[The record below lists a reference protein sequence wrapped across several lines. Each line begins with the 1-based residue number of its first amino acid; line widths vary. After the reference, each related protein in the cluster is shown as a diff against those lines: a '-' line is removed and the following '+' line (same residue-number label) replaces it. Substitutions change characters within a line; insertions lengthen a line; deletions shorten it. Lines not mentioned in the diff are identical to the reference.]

1 MRIGEFIRS
10 GWALLPYLFC
20 RSYYYV
26 NAAMQGDVAA
36 VRHHLDSGVP
46 VDVQSLGNMTAMRW
60 ACFNGHA
67 EVVRVLLAHGA
78 DPSGGVLEARQMH
91 QHDILT
97 LLQAAGAKDTGEE
110 GLKAKG

>member
-1 MRIGEFIRS
+1 V
-10 GWALLPYLFC
+10 LLPHLFR

-26 NAAMQGDVAA
+26 NAATRGDVAA
-36 VRHHLDSGVP
+36 VQRHLNSGVP

-78 DPSGGVLEARQMH
+78 DPSGGVLEARQLH
-91 QHDILT
+91 RHDILT
-97 LLQAAGAKDTGEE
+97 MLQAAGAKDTER
-110 GLKAKG
+110 KG

>member
-1 MRIGEFIRS
+1 MRIGEFIRL
-10 GWALLPYLFC
+10 WRALLPHLFR

-26 NAAMQGDVAA
+26 NAAMRGDVAG
-36 VRHHLDSGVP
+36 VQRHLNSGVP

-78 DPSGGVLEARQMH
+78 DPSGGVLEARQLH
-91 QHDILT
+91 RHDILT
-97 LLQAAGAKDTGEE
+97 MLQAAGAKDTER
-110 GLKAKG
+110 KG

>member
-10 GWALLPYLFC
+10 GWALLPCLFR

-26 NAAMQGDVAA
+26 NAAMRGDVAA
-36 VRHHLDSGVP
+36 VQHHLNSGVP

-60 ACFNGHA
+60 ACFKGHA